1 MQSLGCGQMEN
12 EHFNQ
17 FGQKWHHLVTI
28 LVNIVK
34 LMHLHDT
41 CHNKVKDLEFL
52 INKELVA
59 TPPQVLQRFFS
70 CYEDLFGVWY
80 VLYWDAGFSPGF
92 QASGF

>member
-1 MQSLGCGQMEN
+1 MEN

-52 INKELVA
+52 INKELA
-59 TPPQVLQRFFS
+59 GTIEVLLLLSLQLGMS
-70 CYEDLFGVWY
+70 CSWY
-80 VLYWDAGFSPGF
+80 
-92 QASGF
+92 

>member
-1 MQSLGCGQMEN
+1 MEN

-41 CHNKVKDLEFL
+41 CHNKVKDLDFL

-59 TPPQVLQRFFS
+59 TPPQVL
-70 CYEDLFGVWY
+70 
-80 VLYWDAGFSPGF
+80 
-92 QASGF
+92 